1 MKKYSTMRNINFYH
15 GTRFVQS
22 SENSTK
28 TSSDSNPFNL
38 NFSVIPWREKLQQI
52 MVYKE
57 QSKSITSHNLLIPLL
72 KFCCHMLYCEAG
84 KV

>member
-1 MKKYSTMRNINFYH
+1 MRNINFYH

-72 KFCCHMLYCEAG
+72 KFCCHMLCCEAG

>member
-1 MKKYSTMRNINFYH
+1 MVPDLYSPLKIP
-15 GTRFVQS
+15 Q
-22 SENSTK
+22 K
-28 TSSDSNPFNL
+28 PLDSNPFNL